1 MPQPVQDSLA
11 LIKKCQKDVNQLL
24 TEAGLST
31 LLLHVNSRFNL
42 IITHLS
48 NSKAT
53 LEPQTVEKNTST
65 KRFQPIT
72 HVRGKPIQRPQ
83 FTKPE
88 AIAADM
94 PYVAILR
101 EKGQKLYESF
111 VDMKPDAILRDYRS
125 KEGQD
130 VIRAVAKMAG
140 LEDFKEA
147 KLTVPYM
154 EEISLAIMEKEE
166 GKDKQQK
173 FHEGLDKTKVTV
185 GDPNGEEEITATT
198 TSTDK
203 SKNNAAKAK

>member
-11 LIKKCQKDVNQLL
+11 LIQQCQKDVNQLL

-31 LLLHVNSRFNL
+31 LLLHINSRFNL
-42 IITHLS
+42 IITHLN

-53 LEPQTVEKNTST
+53 LEPLTVEKNTST

-72 HVRGKPIQRPQ
+72 HVRGKLIQRPS

-101 EKGQKLYESF
+101 EKGQKLYDNF
-111 VDMKPDAILRDYRS
+111 VDMKPDVILRDFRS

-130 VIRAVAKMAG
+130 VIRTVAKMAG

-154 EEISLAIMEKEE
+154 EEIALAIMEKEE
-166 GKDKQQK
+166 GKEKHEK
-173 FHEGLDKTKVTV
+173 FKEDLNKTKVTV
-185 GDPNGEEEITATT
+185 GDPEDEETT
-198 TSTDK
+198 LPADTGK

>member
-11 LIKKCQKDVNQLL
+11 LIQQCQKDVNQLL
-24 TEAGLST
+24 TGPKFSMILVE
-31 LLLHVNSRFNL
+31 VNTRFEFIKTKLNL
-42 IITHLS
+42 T
-48 NSKAT
+48 KAT
-53 LEPQTVEKNTST
+53 LEPETLEKINST

-72 HVRGKPIQRPQ
+72 HIKGKLIERPKH
-83 FTKPE
+83 TKRE

-101 EKGQKLYESF
+101 EKGQKLYDNF
-111 VDMKPDAILRDYRS
+111 VDMKPDVILRDFRS

-130 VIRAVAKMAG
+130 VIRTVAKMAG

-154 EEISLAIMEKEE
+154 EEIALAIMEKED
-166 GKDKQQK
+166 GKEKQEK
-173 FHEGLDKTKVTV
+173 FKDDLNKSKVTV
-185 GDPNGEEEITATT
+185 GNPDEEETT
-198 TSTDK
+198 QPADTGK